1 MTEIPFRPPG
11 QFEDER
17 VAGRV
22 RLSIL
27 IGFPVATVILGGS
40 VVAWPGHWPI
50 YDPIAALFGPLLLMW
65 LGWGASSY
73 TTFFFEGC
81 IAFLVVA
88 ALVLPCAFRTNGV
101 TIGMFVLGILVWCL
115 TGVMAAQV
123 LWA

>member
-27 IGFPVATVILGGS
+27 IGFPVATVILGVS

-50 YDPIAALFGPLLLMW
+50 YDPIAALMW